1 MSAYERS
8 GVSRGADPASNGTH
22 HSVGISK
29 RPEQIHPK
37 APLLGLS
44 ALTRKGVDM
53 DRSLVA
59 RVVEDYK
66 EANRRAGGTA

>member
-22 HSVGISK
+22 HSVRISK

-44 ALTRKGVDM
+44 ALTREGVPV
-53 DRSLVA
+53 DRSLAA
-59 RVVEDYK
+59 RVIEDYK
-66 EANRRAGGTA
+66 EADRRAGRTA